1 LGNAAVQDDFRN
13 LSFRARSEKSFFF
26 RKRRKIELNREAGN
40 AKCPRPCPQP
50 TSKLNLELNSSFA
63 DPA

>member
-1 LGNAAVQDDFRN
+1 LGNAAVQADFRN

-26 RKRRKIELNREAGN
+26 RKRREIELNREAGN
-40 AKCPRPCPQP
+40 AKCPRPRAADLEP
-50 TSKLNLELNSSFA
+50 NLELNSSFA